1 MILWEKRAGRRVSAL
16 AAALVVAAT
25 ASASHAALTP
35 VQVTDDR
42 FSPDIK
48 LLGPEIRMDP
58 FIGINRDWRL
68 RTFISKK
75 TGVPDT
81 QLYVHIEYV
90 DSDWRFYETAN
101 DDTAATLNLLKISSA
116 PKGCIA
122 KIHSCTFDEDVVVE
136 LDPAVLKEREG
147 KIYEVKLSSKSGDGL
162 IIAISAEQIAM
173 QLAAIRDA
181 GESLA
186 DKAAGR
192 VTLPKPLPPQG
203 EGASVQVAQGGDVVL
218 ATARKVLEAQ
228 GYALEPMSADGT
240 SFSTLPTDHKFTQ
253 KEADCGTGL
262 GIPFL
267 WDSRTKT
274 RVSITVSVAPGRLT
288 VRSGM
293 DGILEVRGFGAHE
306 DKPLSCTTKDAFAGA
321 VLQRIQAALP
331 QP

>member
-1 MILWEKRAGRRVSAL
+1 MNCWNLRAAQSFGVS
-16 AAALVVAAT
+16 LVAGMAMSAG
-25 ASASHAALTP
+25 ASASYAALPP
-35 VQVTDDR
+35 VQVSNDR
-42 FSPDIK
+42 FDPSAK
-48 LLGPEIRMDP
+48 LVGPELKVDP
-58 FIGINRDWRL
+58 FVGIDHDSRL
-68 RTFISKK
+68 RTFIDKK
-75 TGVPDT
+75 TGEVAN
-81 QLYVHIEYV
+81 QLYVHITYTGKE
-90 DSDWRFYETAN
+90 WKFYETAS
-101 DDTAATLNLLKISSA
+101 DDTANFLPLKKITSDSSHCD
-116 PKGCIA
+116 KLFGCIY
-122 KIHSCTFDEDVVVE
+122 TEDVVVE
-136 LDPAVLKEREG
+136 FDEATLEGREG
-147 KIYEVKLSSKSGDGL
+147 KIYEIKLSPKFGDGL
-162 IIAISAEQIAM
+162 IITVSTEQIAL
-173 QLAAIRDA
+173 QLAAIR
-181 GESLA
+181 EIQETLA

-218 ATARKVLEAQ
+218 ATARKVLEAL

-274 RVSITVSVAPGRLT
+274 RVSITVSVASGRLT

-306 DKPLSCTTKDAFAGA
+306 DKPLSCTTKDAFAGE
-321 VLQRIQAALP
+321 VLQQIQAALP